1 MHKTTSKGIKMKT
14 ATDLIKELAES
25 RNKEE
30 KDKAEKEA
38 EENRI
43 RRIAFDAK
51 LLKPFWPLI
60 NIINEAAIQFK
71 DVVEHVSV
79 YDDYRHNAGGW
90 AHYVTFSLL
99 NTNEYGRREGN
110 DFLFLSLDHGM
121 FSVKKFG
128 GYDMRYGTGSYD
140 AHKTMFSA
148 KSADELIPGLISLIA
163 DRVRAFEKGKS
174 K

>member
-1 MHKTTSKGIKMKT
+1 MKT

-110 DFLFLSLDHGM
+110 DFLF
-121 FSVKKFG
+121 
-128 GYDMRYGTGSYD
+128 
-140 AHKTMFSA
+140 
-148 KSADELIPGLISLIA
+148 
-163 DRVRAFEKGKS
+163 
-174 K
+174 

>member
-38 EENRI
+38 EANRI
-43 RRIAFDAK
+43 RRIAFDAE
-51 LLKPFWPLI
+51 LFKPFWPLI
-60 NIINEAAIQFK
+60 KIINEAAIQFK

-79 YDDYRHNAGGW
+79 YHDYRDTGGGW
-90 AHYVTFSLL
+90 AYYVIFKLL
-99 NTNEYGRREGN
+99 DTNKDGRREGN
-110 DFLFLSLDHGM
+110 DLLFLSLDHGV
-121 FSVKKFG
+121 FSVKMYG
-128 GYDMRYGTGSYD
+128 GRNRYWSYD

-148 KSADELIPGLISLIA
+148 KSADELIPGLLSLIA

>member
-1 MHKTTSKGIKMKT
+1 MKT

-30 KDKAEKEA
+30 KDKAEKRS
-38 EENRI
+38 EEVRI
-43 RRIAFDAK
+43 WVAARNEK
-51 LLKPFWPLI
+51 LFKPLQPLI
-60 NIINEAAIQFK
+60 NIINESAFKFK
-71 DVVEHVSV
+71 DVVEYVQVRDDRRDSTLV
-79 YDDYRHNAGGW
+79 YH
-90 AHYVTFSLL
+90 VTFRLL
-99 NTNEYGRREGN
+99 DTDKYGRSAGHDLLILSADN
-110 DFLFLSLDHGM
+110 DS
-121 FSVKKFG
+121 FSVKMYG

-163 DRVRAFEKGKS
+163 DRVRAFEKSKS

>member
-1 MHKTTSKGIKMKT
+1 MKT

-30 KDKAEKEA
+30 KDKAEKRS
-38 EENRI
+38 EEVRI
-43 RRIAFDAK
+43 WVAARNEK
-51 LLKPFWPLI
+51 LFKPLQPLI
-60 NIINEAAIQFK
+60 NIINESAVKFK
-71 DVVEHVSV
+71 DVVQCVQV
-79 YDDYRHNAGGW
+79 TDDRRNSALVH
-90 AHYVTFSLL
+90 HVTFRLL
-99 NTNEYGRREGN
+99 ELHEFLKTPGHELFILSAHN
-110 DFLFLSLDHGM
+110 DY
-121 FSVKKFG
+121 FSVKKYG

-163 DRVRAFEKGKS
+163 DRVRDFEKNKN

>member
-1 MHKTTSKGIKMKT
+1 MKT

-38 EENRI
+38 EANRI
-43 RRIAFDAK
+43 RRIAFDAE
-51 LLKPFWPLI
+51 LFKPFWPLI
-60 NIINEAAIQFK
+60 KIINEAAIQFK

-79 YDDYRHNAGGW
+79 YDDFRDNW
-90 AHYVTFSLL
+90 AYYVTFRLL
-99 NTNEYGRREGN
+99 DTNKYGRREGN
-110 DFLFLSLDHGM
+110 DLLFLSLDHGV
-121 FSVKKFG
+121 FSVKMYG
-128 GYDMRYGTGSYD
+128 GRNRYYSYD

-163 DRVRAFEKGKS
+163 DRVRAFEKSKS